1 MTASALIA
9 AGLTVLALAWGGPL
23 PGLVPASFAAHMTLH
38 MIVVGIGAPLVAIGV
53 AMRFAR
59 LRRAAA
65 AFAALLSVL
74 DLAIVWGWHA
84 PALHDVAR
92 GGGAGLWLEQGTF
105 ALVTFGLWLTA
116 FAGPAIVGALA
127 LFMTSMH
134 MTLLGALL
142 GLAPRPVYPGH
153 DHVEHPLGLYAI
165 ADQQLGGAVMLGV
178 GGVVYLVAGLWLM
191 SRVLKRPAPR

>member
-1 MTASALIA
+1 MTAGALIA

-38 MIVVGIGAPLVAIGV
+38 MIVVGIGAPLVAVGV
-53 AMRFAR
+53 AMRFAPT
-59 LRRAAA
+59 LRPAP
-65 AFAALLSVL
+65 AFAAVLSVL

-92 GGGAGLWLEQGTF
+92 GGNAGLWLEQGTF

-142 GLAPRPVYPGH
+142 GLAPRTVYPGH
-153 DHVEHPLGLYAI
+153 DHVEHPLGLSAI
-165 ADQQLGGAVMLGV
+165 ADQQLGGAAMLGV